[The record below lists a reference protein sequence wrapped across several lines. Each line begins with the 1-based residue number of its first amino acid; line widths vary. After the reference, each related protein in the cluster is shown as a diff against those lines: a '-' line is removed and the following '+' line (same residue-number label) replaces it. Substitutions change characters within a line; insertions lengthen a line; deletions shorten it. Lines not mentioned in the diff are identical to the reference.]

1 MTDRVTSQD
10 ILRMVQAAA
19 ILVREQRLRL
29 SQLDSVAGD
38 GDHGSAMV
46 RIMDHLEAAFV
57 RPASADLKSCFTDA
71 AWSVMNSDGGA
82 SSSLLGAFF
91 LGIGEFVQEGI
102 LSWDCA
108 GLAAA
113 LEAGLRA
120 VQRQTKARPGDKT
133 LMDSLA
139 PAVEALATAAEAKRP
154 IDDALRVGAQAAK
167 AGAEATEK
175 LIARYGRARLLGD
188 KTIGHQD
195 AGAASVALMFEGFSR
210 ATSEAKGN
218 LANARY

>member
-1 MTDRVTSQD
+1 MTDRVTSHD

-46 RIMDHLEAAFV
+46 RIVDHLEASFV

-91 LGIGEFVQEGI
+91 LGVGESVQEGI

-113 LEAGLRA
+113 LEAGLQA
-120 VQRQTKARPGDKT
+120 VQRQ
-133 LMDSLA
+133 
-139 PAVEALATAAEAKRP
+139 
-154 IDDALRVGAQAAK
+154 
-167 AGAEATEK
+167 
-175 LIARYGRARLLGD
+175 
-188 KTIGHQD
+188 
-195 AGAASVALMFEGFSR
+195 
-210 ATSEAKGN
+210 N
-218 LANARY
+218 LETTR